1 MKLRQIESYA
11 AKSCPW
17 HHHMLLCMSSVIKFA
32 SWCFSV
38 AGTGSIVFAKNV
50 DGNIQ
55 SLQCSFWQFASN
67 FLNTRINELLS
78 VLQNWCLAHNWG
90 GIGTGE
96 TWSAKLDHLQ
106 TNWFTVAFECMSW
119 SCFQQHVC
127 PCPISSLSLINTA
140 CSCIFRNNF
149 EYKVNPS
156 ETSRLKTC
164 VMLISCCKQSYC
176 IHHCSLLVLTCC
188 HGSNKF
194 ELWLLAVRMFYNWL
208 HFHLKNSPSKSFFCP
223 FWTPL

>member
-17 HHHMLLCMSSVIKFA
+17 HHHMFLCMSSVIKFA

-106 TNWFTVAFECMSW
+106 LIDSLLLLNACYDHAFNNMCVHAQSHHCLW
-119 SCFQQHVC
+119 QTLHVPASFAIILSTKSILQRDLQVKDMC
-127 PCPISSLSLINTA
+127 YANKLLQAKLLHSSLFSID
-140 CSCIFRNNF
+140 
-149 EYKVNPS
+149 
-156 ETSRLKTC
+156 
-164 VMLISCCKQSYC
+164 
-176 IHHCSLLVLTCC
+176 LL
-188 HGSNKF
+188 S
-194 ELWLLAVRMFYNWL
+194 W
-208 HFHLKNSPSKSFFCP
+208 
-223 FWTPL
+223 